1 MWTTSVSTETDF
13 DIDKVKTVKSSQVKS
28 KFSFGLFCLPYYNL
42 PWSWTLR
49 AGSVPEI
56 TRPAS

>member
-1 MWTTSVSTETDF
+1 MDF
-13 DIDKVKTVKSSQVKS
+13 DIDKVKTSQVKSSQVKS

>member
-1 MWTTSVSTETDF
+1 MDF

-28 KFSFGLFCLPYYNL
+28 SQVKSKFSFGMFCLPYYNL

-49 AGSVPEI
+49 AGSDPEI